1 MAPTAEGSVP
11 DIFTGRDQPVLRC
24 AVYTRQSG
32 ANAEQDLTSCDVQRE
47 RCEDYVRA
55 MQYEGWQLLDERSDD
70 LGVSGV
76 ELSRPG
82 LDKLKSW
89 CVQGRV
95 DIVVATRLDRLNRKM
110 SHWVQ
115 LADWFKQAGIEL
127 VFVDGGTGARG
138 PLADLVNNIVASF
151 AELKKA
157 DPRTISD
164 RRSRVLL
171 EHLRPSWDTWSRADR
186 NRMVRGLVWSVR
198 WSPRRGLAGF
208 TLDTIAIDNCIE
220 QDGERLA
227 NLPPRRNT

>member
-1 MAPTAEGSVP
+1 MAPTSTRSVR
-11 DIFTGRDQPVLRC
+11 DMFTGRDQPVLRC
-24 AVYTRQSG
+24 AVYTRQSV

-47 RCEDYVRA
+47 RCENYVRA
-55 MQYEGWQLLDERSDD
+55 MQYEGWQLLDEHFDD
-70 LGVSGV
+70 LGVSGA

-127 VFVDGGTGARG
+127 VFVDGGTNARG

-151 AELKKA
+151 AEFERELI
-157 DPRTISD
+157 RE
-164 RRSRVLL
+164 RLL
-171 EHLRPSWDTWSRADR
+171 DAHARLRE
-186 NRMVRGLVWSVR
+186 RGLRS
-198 WSPRRGLAGF
+198 AGRVP
-208 TLDTIAIDNCIE
+208 L
-220 QDGERLA
+220 G
-227 NLPPRRNT
+227 